1 MQVNG
6 FILDELSEKV
16 YLNKENAESILL
28 DAVESD
34 DEDYAYNAKYKLI
47 QVYGTGKYTF
57 PGDDPW
63 EIPDFPNLDKLTKF
77 VAGEIRCADDISEM
91 IGALYYEFMDI
102 DEAIARAVEAAL
114 LAVECNERCDLFFDG
129 DGREE
134 AKIMLFWL
142 YFKGEFGHSDCEMI
156 TLPSL
161 MDAHKAAELLR
172 YEVILIEDYTPEFND
187 LRFKG
192 ELDTLLEEAYAL
204 HPEKRLIARIWL
216 DRCTVNGEIDKV
228 VNIICNADENTAYYI
243 AYDLLS
249 DWEDLFEYEGEEK
262 SIEEIEKV
270 LLAISEKGAYR
281 EFLLSLYQFG
291 SATLSMNDGYEV
303 VHPTLKNEEKATA
316 FAEKYG
322 ITLLD
327 EPAVFED

>member
-1 MQVNG
+1 MNING
-6 FILDELSEKV
+6 FILDELSEKI

-28 DAVESD
+28 DAMASD

-47 QVYGTGKYTF
+47 QVYGTGKYAF

-63 EIPDFPNLDKLTKF
+63 DIPGFPDLDKLTAF
-77 VAGEIRCADDISEM
+77 VPKEIRCADDISDM
-91 IGALYYEFMDI
+91 LTALYHDYFDV
-102 DEAIARAVEAAL
+102 DETIVRAVEAAL
-114 LAVECNERCDLFFDG
+114 LAVECDETCDLFFDE

-134 AKIMLFWL
+134 AKITLFWL

-156 TLPSL
+156 ILPSL
-161 MDAHKAAELLR
+161 MDTHKAAELLR
-172 YEVILIEDYTPEFND
+172 YDVILSEDYNPEFND
-187 LRFKG
+187 FRFEG
-192 ELDTLLEEAYAL
+192 ELDALLEEAYAL
-204 HPEKRLIARIWL
+204 HPEKSLIARIWI
-216 DRCTVNGEIDKV
+216 DRCTVNGKIDTAVEI
-228 VNIICNADENTAYYI
+228 IRNADEKTVYYI

-303 VHPTLKNEEKATA
+303 VHLTLKNEEKAA
-316 FAEKYG
+316 MFAEKYG
-322 ITLLD
+322 LALLD
-327 EPAVFED
+327 EPAVIED